1 MWMFLL
7 RLYRLLP
14 AYRSFVPFRGLAVD
28 LKGVIGCCPRLLA
41 PAFSRLTA
49 SIALSLAYVACA
61 ASPACRCKRSHSAFI
76 LLSCALAMLI
86 AANPAHAQGTVT
98 GATITT
104 SVSTVTVP
112 VNTPATF
119 TATVTGATPN
129 PDQYWT
135 VIAGPTYSW
144 GGYGTHDPA
153 TTTISQKS
161 SQAGTY
167 TVSPLCNVSYTVQ
180 YARGATATISMDAK
194 LPQDT
199 SVNPAKD
206 GAVTINVIGGP
217 ISGEN
222 DIYWFCQSNTSTDW
236 GHLSAA
242 TGQPTGT
249 TYSWS
254 LAGTGAQLTSSSTSA
269 SVTYCGAGAG
279 STKPGDVTATV
290 TYRLNGVSATSPPF
304 PITVHA
310 PASFVLNNP
319 STDAYTKYEG
329 PGPSDVWGFDK
340 EHLYDQ
346 GWLGPA
352 HEKQCT
358 QSLLDREMGS
368 QRAW

>member
-1 MWMFLL
+1 
-7 RLYRLLP
+7 
-14 AYRSFVPFRGLAVD
+14 
-28 LKGVIGCCPRLLA
+28 
-41 PAFSRLTA
+41 
-49 SIALSLAYVACA
+49 
-61 ASPACRCKRSHSAFI
+61 
-76 LLSCALAMLI
+76 MLI

-119 TATVTGATPN
+119 TATVSGEKAN

-135 VIAGPTYSW
+135 VTAGPTYSW
-144 GGYGTHDPA
+144 GGYGAHDPA
-153 TTTISQKS
+153 TTTLSYTFS
-161 SQAGTY
+161 TAGTY
-167 TVSPLCNVSYTVQ
+167 TVSPLCNVSYKVQ

-199 SVNPAKD
+199 SVNPPKD
-206 GAVTINVIGGP
+206 GAVTIKVIGGP

-222 DIYWFCQSNTSTDW
+222 DIYWFCDSNTSTDW

-242 TGQPTGT
+242 GGQPTGT

-310 PASFVLNNP
+310 PVHFIVVPPNDQPIAYTSGPNAYGFDGQHLHFRITDGLNQPVTSARNACWDEIWDDSKATGAGGKPPEIGDVLDSTGS
-319 STDAYTKYEG
+319 STDRFSKYWNPQPMNPAGDKVLG
-329 PGPSDVWGFDK
+329 PFTHTYYVT
-340 EHLYDQ
+340 DQ
-346 GWLGPA
+346 GGGA
-352 HEKQCT
+352 SGGKVGCSVQVYT
-358 QSLLDREMGS
+358 NVIYNTYGVVGNGF
-368 QRAW
+368 